1 MSAPR
6 KRKAPARGCAP
17 GPVGRLMGVDMAG
30 LDITP
35 LATAAQLLAARHC
48 LTIERAALV
57 AALALGGAHG

>member
-1 MSAPR
+1 MARP
-6 KRKAPARGCAP
+6 KAKAPALVTP
-17 GPVGRLMGVDMAG
+17 GPVGRLMGFEKAG

-57 AALALGGAHG
+57 AVLALGGAHGR

>member
-1 MSAPR
+1 MARPE
-6 KRKAPARGCAP
+6 RKAPARGDAP
-17 GPVGRLMGVDMAG
+17 GLGGRLGIDMAG

-57 AALALGGAHG
+57 AVLALGGAHGR

>member
-1 MSAPR
+1 MARPNESAP
-6 KRKAPARGCAP
+6 PHGTPGRG
-17 GPVGRLMGVDMAG
+17 GRLMGIDMAG
-30 LDITP
+30 LDISP